1 MSSATTL
8 AVALNGLA
16 GSIIEV
22 EAHCAN
28 GLPAFVLVG
37 LADTA
42 IKEARERVRAA
53 INAVGISWAERR
65 VTVNLSPADIPKT
78 GTGFDLA
85 LAVALLSAGGYINP
99 ALARGV
105 VHIGLFTARARG
117 TAGS

>member
-1 MSSATTL
+1 M
-8 AVALNGLA
+8 
-16 GSIIEV
+16 
-22 EAHCAN
+22 
-28 GLPAFVLVG
+28 LVG
-37 LADTA
+37 LANTA

-105 VHIGLFTARARG
+105 VHIRGAEPGRLFAARAWG
-117 TAGS
+117 AAGS

>member
-85 LAVALLSAGGYINP
+85 LAVALLSAGPYAGCCRQLTRQLLP
-99 ALARGV
+99 ATTR
-105 VHIGLFTARARG
+105 
-117 TAGS
+117 